1 MINQLKII
9 EMNEF
14 TLDEAFSLIYKLA
27 VLKNKE
33 GSFPETPSVTQ
44 IGHICGLL
52 TLNEQIEIVIK
63 FHDEIKQFTKQEF
76 LEEVKVKK

>member
-33 GSFPETPSVTQ
+33 GLFPEKPSVTQ